1 MYFRRV
7 RKLDVP
13 ELIQKKLLQE
23 WESGTVIPTSRSG
36 PDHIAGSNFQLTVVA
51 AYRPSTTLEQE
62 IYAHYQDFLNLV
74 PDEPKIFIKKILS
87 GGSYIPPHS
96 DKSQTASIQCVI
108 KTDTNVLTSWHE
120 PNANVAHLY
129 QTTDNARYK
138 NTKGIDKLP
147 LSHSSMITG
156 VRMAPWEMVLFD
168 HNAFHSVEF
177 VPNMERVLFSIGFLN
192 ITETELEDIYDQWWT
207 QQ

>member
-51 AYRPSTTLEQE
+51 AYCLIETLEQE

-87 GGSYIPPHS
+87 GGSYIAPHS
-96 DKSQTASIQCVI
+96 DKAQTASIQCVI
-108 KTDTNVLTSWHE
+108 KTDTDVLTSWHE
-120 PNANVAHLY
+120 PNTNVAHLY

-147 LSHSSMITG
+147 LGHSSMITG
-156 VRMAPWEMVLFD
+156 IRMAPWEMVLFD